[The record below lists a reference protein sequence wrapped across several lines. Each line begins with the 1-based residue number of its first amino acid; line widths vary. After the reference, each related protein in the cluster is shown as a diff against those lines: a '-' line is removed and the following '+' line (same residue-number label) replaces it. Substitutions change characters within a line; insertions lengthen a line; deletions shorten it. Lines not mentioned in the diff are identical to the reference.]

1 MTKVVFL
8 VSRNKDNKHLPH
20 FKERK
25 ETFFCDDMEKA
36 KARFARFVEGGET
49 GETCRLYVS
58 VNARDEERAKKALV
72 CRLVMDDGVSL
83 CKLEAL
89 AVSLAMQAENASEHK
104 WLFDFDCPL
113 EEKVEE
119 FAQELTA
126 LDETLAPVC
135 YSTKN
140 GYAVVV
146 MHGFDTRSLLE
157 RWTKSLA
164 EVNSTWGVELK
175 RDAMLLCDFK
185 MKE

>member
-25 ETFFCDDMEKA
+25 ETFFCNDMEKA
-36 KARFARFVEGGET
+36 KARFMRFVEGGET

-72 CRLVMDDGVSL
+72 CRLVMDDNVSL
-83 CKLEAL
+83 CKLETL
-89 AVSLAMQAENASEHK
+89 AVSLAMKAENASERK
-104 WLFDFDCPL
+104 WLFDFDCPSK
-113 EEKVEE
+113 EKVEE
-119 FAQELTA
+119 FTQELTA
-126 LDETLAPVC
+126 LDKTLSPVC
-135 YSTKN
+135 YPTKN

-146 MHGFDTRSLLE
+146 MHGFDSRFLLE
-157 RWTKSLA
+157 KWKKKLA
-164 EVNSTWGVELK
+164 EVNSAWDVELK
-175 RDAMLLCDFK
+175 RDAMLLYDFK